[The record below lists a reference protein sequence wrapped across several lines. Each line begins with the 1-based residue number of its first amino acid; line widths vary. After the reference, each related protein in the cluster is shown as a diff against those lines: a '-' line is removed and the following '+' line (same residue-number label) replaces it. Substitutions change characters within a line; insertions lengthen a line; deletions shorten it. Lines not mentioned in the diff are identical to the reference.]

1 MEKQEG
7 VGMKKKVLII
17 LLCLGI
23 CLGCTACSDT
33 SVAAGP
39 EETVAAG
46 PEETVAAE
54 LKTSAAME
62 EKTLPEVPL
71 VSRTYFLE
79 NCGYS
84 EDDLVG
90 VDIDEFITEYR
101 VTEEYM
107 KTEEFKK
114 ILLWSVEDAKEYN
127 MYIGKYSYL
136 WKTPL
141 NRYEAGMLDDI
152 KVFYIK
158 DVYMGNTNIILFD
171 FENSRVCKGP
181 YLSYQRDTLPDDREK
196 LLALIS
202 SSGIEKITET
212 DQKKEIAAGQEWVN
226 SYELVIETNDGRIAH
241 LKGNNIEIP
250 EYRALA
256 GNNCRNVRDISER
269 TGNE

>member
-1 MEKQEG
+1 MRKSFL
-7 VGMKKKVLII
+7 VI
-17 LLCLGI
+17 LLCLGV
-23 CLGCTACSDT
+23 CLTCAACADT
-33 SVAAGP
+33 P
-39 EETVAAG
+39 
-46 PEETVAAE
+46 VAAE
-54 LKTSAAME
+54 SEASIATLPKESVVME

-71 VSRTYFLE
+71 VSRAYFLE
-79 NCGYS
+79 NCGYG

-114 ILLWSVEDAKEYN
+114 ILCWSVEDAKEYN
-127 MYIGKYSYL
+127 EYIGKYSYL
-136 WKTPL
+136 CKAPL
-141 NRYEAGMLDDI
+141 NKYETDMLDDI

-171 FENSRVCKGP
+171 FEDSRVCKGP
-181 YLSYQRDTLPDDREK
+181 YLSCKRDTLPDDREK

-202 SSGIEKITET
+202 SSGIENITDT
-212 DQKKEIAAGQEWVN
+212 DQKKEIAEGQEWVN
-226 SYELVIETNDGRIAH
+226 SYELVIEAYDGRIAH
-241 LKGNNIEIP
+241 LKGNNIEVP

-256 GNNCRNVRDISER
+256 GNNCRNVRDISDR